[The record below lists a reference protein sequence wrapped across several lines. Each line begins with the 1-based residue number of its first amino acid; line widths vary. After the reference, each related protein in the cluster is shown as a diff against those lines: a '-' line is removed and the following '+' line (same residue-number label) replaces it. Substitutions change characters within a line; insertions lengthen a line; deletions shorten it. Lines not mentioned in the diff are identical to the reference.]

1 MPDFFKLAE
10 LELEKVSYSSYESSN
25 KIDQVRIAKA
35 EVYAKLAHSQVL
47 REIHDNA

>member
-1 MPDFFKLAE
+1 MAEAE
-10 LELEKVSYSSYESSN
+10 LAKVGYSTSEISN
-25 KIDQVRIAKA
+25 RIDRVRIAKA